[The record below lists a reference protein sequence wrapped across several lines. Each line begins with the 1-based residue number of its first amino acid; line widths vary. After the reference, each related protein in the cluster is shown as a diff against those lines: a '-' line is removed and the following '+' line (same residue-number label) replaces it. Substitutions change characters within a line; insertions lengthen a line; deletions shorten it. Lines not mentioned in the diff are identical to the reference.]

1 MDIACPTCLNPFL
14 LTCDI
19 SATLC
24 GHVFNSNCIEK
35 WLQMGKKNCPQ
46 CRENCSISIKLYL
59 SATENVKKRDAIQ
72 AKLDLAESEAK
83 RMKSEMSKKSM
94 HQFLFFVESK
104 FKTDWSKNIPSTKD
118 GRTLLHW
125 AADYGNVDIY
135 QSVMEKVP
143 DKNPMDKRGITPLHC
158 AADVGHPDICELILK
173 NTTEKGPKSK
183 NG

>member
-1 MDIACPTCLNPFL
+1 
-14 LTCDI
+14 
-19 SATLC
+19 
-24 GHVFNSNCIEK
+24 
-35 WLQMGKKNCPQ
+35 MGKKNCPQ

-104 FKTDWSKNIPSTKD
+104 FKTDWSKNIQSTKD